1 MTQPSRRMFW
11 LLTRAQRRVA
21 AAADANIADLGLTST
36 QAGALYCFKEEGL
49 LVGELASALD
59 LAQSAASGLAQ
70 RLEDAGLVARSEEAS
85 DGRAAR
91 LKLTAAGR
99 RKRDEA
105 VRRTTTANAKM
116 LQGFS
121 EREADVIVRWLNH
134 VADISAPPEHSKNG
148 RAKKRE
154 KT

>member
-1 MTQPSRRMFW
+1 MTAPNRRMFW
-11 LLTRAQRRVA
+11 LLARAQRRVA

-36 QAGALYCFKEEGL
+36 QAGALFCFGDDGL
-49 LVGELASALD
+49 LIGELAQALD

-70 RLEDAGLVARSEEAS
+70 RLEDAGLVARSDVKG

-91 LKLTAAGR
+91 LTLTAIGK

-105 VRRTTTANAKM
+105 ARRTVAANTRI
-116 LQGFS
+116 LHGFTD
-121 EREADVIVRWLNH
+121 READIIVRWLNH
-134 VADISAPPEHSKNG
+134 VADVATPAKRSKQ
-148 RAKKRE
+148 KE

>member
-1 MTQPSRRMFW
+1 MTQPNRRMFW
-11 LLTRAQRRVA
+11 LLARAQRRVA
-21 AAADANIADLGLTST
+21 AAADASMADLGLTST
-36 QAGALYCFKEEGL
+36 QAGALFCFRDEGL
-49 LVGELASALD
+49 LVGELAGALE

-70 RLEDAGLVARSEEAS
+70 RLEDAGLVARSEEAG

-91 LKLTAAGR
+91 LKLTPAGK

-105 VRRTTTANAKM
+105 IRRTIGANAKM

-134 VADISAPPEHSKNG
+134 VADINAPVA
-148 RAKKRE
+148 RARKRE

>member
-11 LLTRAQRRVA
+11 LLARAQRRVA

-36 QAGALYCFKEEGL
+36 QAGALFCFKEEGL

-70 RLEDAGLVARSEEAS
+70 RLEDAGLVARSEEAG

-105 VRRTTTANAKM
+105 VRRTTAANAKM

-134 VADISAPPEHSKNG
+134 VADISAPPV
-148 RAKKRE
+148 RTKKRE